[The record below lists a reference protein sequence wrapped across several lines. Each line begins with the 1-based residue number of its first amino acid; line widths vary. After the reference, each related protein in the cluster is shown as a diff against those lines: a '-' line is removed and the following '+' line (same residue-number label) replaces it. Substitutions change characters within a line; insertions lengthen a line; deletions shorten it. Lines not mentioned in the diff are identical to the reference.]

1 MKKLIKYFSLTSI
14 SGDISEYGYSFSLR
28 KYIVSIIGVTGCITL
43 VGLIFKLKLKYIL
56 CIILCSLLILPLL
69 IRKKYHNNHRMKEFS
84 DVDIYLHQMV
94 YSFIRTPK
102 IHTALSD
109 TYAIADGHL
118 KELLK
123 DALDEL
129 EYGMGDNVYYEALEI
144 IEKNYNCSRVRT
156 LHHFLI
162 NIETKG
168 GRYKNALQVLL
179 KDFDRWVKNIYQYEY
194 ELKIIKRDTTAG
206 IFISIGLSLIT
217 MLMCSILNKY
227 NTGSVSITNNY
238 IFQLSSTVFL
248 LLCIFFYAYTQ
259 TNYGSSLLNDS
270 DKEKQSVRNYK
281 LAYKTSISS
290 VILHVLP
297 LIIILIAILIF
308 MIIKKKYLITA
319 YILLAVLA
327 ILSYPFINKRRAKKQ
342 VINNLRS
349 CFSDWL
355 RNVAINLENK
365 PLIASIEDTYDDCP
379 YLIRLSLDN
388 FIRNIEADPSDI
400 KPYYEFLS
408 EYKQT
413 DIMATIRTLYSVSE
427 LDEKGIDETISTLIQ
442 RNNDLINKQTELSY
456 KDKESILKFM
466 EYIPVFFMAMKMSV
480 DMMLIITLYL

>member
-1 MKKLIKYFSLTSI
+1 M
-14 SGDISEYGYSFSLR
+14 
-28 KYIVSIIGVTGCITL
+28 
-43 VGLIFKLKLKYIL
+43 
-56 CIILCSLLILPLL
+56 
-69 IRKKYHNNHRMKEFS
+69 
-84 DVDIYLHQMV
+84 
-94 YSFIRTPK
+94 
-102 IHTALSD
+102 
-109 TYAIADGHL
+109 
-118 KELLK
+118 
-123 DALDEL
+123 
-129 EYGMGDNVYYEALEI
+129 
-144 IEKNYNCSRVRT
+144 
-156 LHHFLI
+156 
-162 NIETKG
+162 
-168 GRYKNALQVLL
+168 LL

-227 NTGSVSITNNY
+227 NTGSVSITSNY

-319 YILLAVLA
+319 YISLAVLA

-388 FIRNIEADPSDI
+388 FIRDIEADPSDI

>member
-28 KYIVSIIGVTGCITL
+28 KYIISIIGVTGCITL

-56 CIILCSLLILPLL
+56 CIIICSLLILPLL

-118 KELLK
+118 KALLK
-123 DALDEL
+123 EALDEL

-144 IEKNYNCSRVRT
+144 IEKNYNCSRIRT
-156 LHHFLI
+156 LHYFLI

-270 DKEKQSVRNYK
+270 DKEEQSVRNYK

-308 MIIKKKYLITA
+308 MIIKEKISDNSLYFTRCFNHSLI
-319 YILLAVLA
+319 
-327 ILSYPFINKRRAKKQ
+327 PF
-342 VINNLRS
+342 
-349 CFSDWL
+349 
-355 RNVAINLENK
+355 
-365 PLIASIEDTYDDCP
+365 
-379 YLIRLSLDN
+379 
-388 FIRNIEADPSDI
+388 
-400 KPYYEFLS
+400 
-408 EYKQT
+408 YKQKK
-413 DIMATIRTLYSVSE
+413 S
-427 LDEKGIDETISTLIQ
+427 
-442 RNNDLINKQTELSY
+442 
-456 KDKESILKFM
+456 
-466 EYIPVFFMAMKMSV
+466 
-480 DMMLIITLYL
+480 

>member
-28 KYIVSIIGVTGCITL
+28 KYIVSIIGVTGCIIL

-56 CIILCSLLILPLL
+56 CIIICSLLILPLL

-118 KELLK
+118 KALLK
-123 DALDEL
+123 EALDEL

-270 DKEKQSVRNYK
+270 DKEEQSVRNYK

-308 MIIKKKYLITA
+308 MIIKEKYLITA

-327 ILSYPFINKRRAKKQ
+327 ILSYPFFNKRRAKKQ

-388 FIRNIEADPSDI
+388 FIRDIEADPSDI

-466 EYIPVFFMAMKMSV
+466 EYIPVFFMAMKMSI